1 MDKKEIR
8 KEIIS
13 KRNSVDMTI
22 RQNWDKAIFQNLVN
36 SNFYNDA
43 KSIFIFISYG
53 SEVDTIRIIE
63 HSLKIGKEV
72 YVPKTYKDIRE
83 MKAVRITNL
92 MNMTKDKMGILEPV
106 EVNED
111 SIGENFD
118 LIIMP
123 GVVFDSFGNRIGY
136 GGGYYDKYLS
146 NYKEKTEK
154 IALAYHMQLL
164 NKIETENHDIKVDYI
179 ITEKN
184 IIKA

>member
-13 KRNSVDMTI
+13 TRNSVDMII
-22 RQNWDKAIFQNLVN
+22 RQKWDKTIFENLIN
-36 SNFYNDA
+36 SNFYNEA

-63 HSLKIGKEV
+63 HSLKTGKEV
-72 YVPKTYKDIRE
+72 YVPKTYKDIKE
-83 MKAVRITNL
+83 MKAVKITNL
-92 MNMTKDKMGILEPV
+92 TNMVKDKMGILEPIDV
-106 EVNED
+106 SKD
-111 SIGENFD
+111 SIGESFD

-123 GVVFDSFGNRIGY
+123 GVAFDFFGNRIGY

-146 NYKEKTEK
+146 SYKEKTEK
-154 IALAYHMQLL
+154 VALAYHMQLL
-164 NKIETENHDIKVDYI
+164 NKIETEEHDIKVDYI